1 MGNCDFKGEEKGT
14 KQSGISKAN
23 FQKQYPI
30 GRGGYGK
37 VWKVKHKTDDKHYA
51 LKEMEKSHIIA
62 KRSVTS
68 VLFERELLSRLK
80 SEFVVNI
87 CYAFQD
93 HEKLYMAMDLSSG
106 GDLRYHLYKSK
117 KFNEAETSNKPLYNI
132 IFLYLEFI
140 IACLVV
146 SLEYI
151 HTHAIIHRDLK
162 PENIL
167 FDVDGYVKITDFGI
181 ARTFSPNNQNDTSGT
196 PGYMAPEVVSG
207 QQHGFTVDYFALGV
221 IIHELMLGKVI

>member
-1 MGNCDFKGEEKGT
+1 MGNCDFKGEEKDA

-37 VWKVKHKTDDKHYA
+37 VWKVKHKTEDKFYA
-51 LKEMEKSHIIA
+51 LKEMDKSHVIA

-68 VLFERELLSRLK
+68 ILFERELLSRLR
-80 SEFVVNI
+80 SEFLINI

-93 HEKLYMAMDLSSG
+93 HDKLYMALDLSSG
-106 GDLRYHLYKSK
+106 GDLRYHLYKNK
-117 KFNEAETSNKPLYNI
+117 KFNEAETSKDI
-132 IFLYLEFI
+132 TIYLEFI
-140 IACLVV
+140 ISCLII

-151 HTHAIIHRDLK
+151 HSHAIIHRDVK

-167 FDVDGYVKITDFGI
+167 FDVQGYVKITDFGI
-181 ARTFSPNNQNDTSGT
+181 ARTYSPNNHNDTSGT
-196 PGYMAPEVVSG
+196 PGYMAPEVVAG
-207 QQHGFTVDYFALGV
+207 QQHGFTVDFFALGV
-221 IIHELMLGKVI
+221 IIHELMLGKVSNNH